1 MSRTHAV
8 VWLDQREANIFEFGD
23 DELHRKSIRADA
35 PFRRV
40 RRPAGAANG
49 EASYF
54 DDILKT
60 VASATDWAIMG
71 PSPVAREF
79 GKYVERHQP
88 RLGRRLVGVESMA
101 RPADPELQARVAKLF
116 ATTKRPV
123 REDDVA
129 ARLPRP
135 PLSHSGPIRLDRL

>member
-23 DELHRKSIRADA
+23 TEIQKKQLRADA

-40 RRPAGAANG
+40 RRSPGASNG
-49 EASYF
+49 TATYF

-71 PSPVAREF
+71 PAPVAREF

-88 RLGRRLVGVESMA
+88 RLKRTLVGIQPMQ
-101 RPADPELQARVAKLF
+101 RPADPELQARAAKLF
-116 ATTKRPV
+116 GTTKRPV
-123 REDDVA
+123 PKDDVV

-135 PLSHSGPIRLDRL
+135 SISHSGPIRLDRL